1 MDPVASIGRISSRLF
16 PDRAS
21 QRRRRAER
29 AERAWSA
36 REALRDVR
44 RSIWVFPGRGPAFNG
59 A

>member
-1 MDPVASIGRISSRLF
+1 MEPVASIGGIRSRLF
-16 PDRAS
+16 PDRES

-29 AERAWSA
+29 AERAWRA

-44 RSIWVFPGRGPAFNG
+44 RPIWVFPGPRPAINH